1 MSLVIYDYYGVVAIS
16 VFLLLIA
23 TVLPGRL

>member
-1 MSLVIYDYYGVVAIS
+1 MSLEICDYYGAVGIS

-23 TVLPGRL
+23 TVLPGRR